1 MNNKYQK
8 VDVSS
13 FLTSVDKPSR
23 YIGLE
28 LNSKMVMPSE
38 DKVNVCFAF
47 PDLYEVG
54 FSHLG
59 LKILYS
65 IINEEE
71 NSIADRVYA
80 PWPDMGKM
88 LKDNNKPLFA
98 LESKVAIKEFD
109 LLGFTLQSELNFS
122 NVIYM
127 LDLAGIPYYSKDRTG
142 FPIIIGGGPSITN
155 PAPLEKIFDAILIGE
170 GEEAILEVKDLIAK
184 HGRDNK
190 ELILQELAKCKGWY
204 VPKYTQGTVVI
215 RKYWDFSKNTAKHS
229 NQLIAWQQATH
240 DRYVAEIMRG
250 CSRGCRFCHAGYF
263 YRPVRE
269 RDAQDI
275 LQDMLIEIQQNG
287 WEEVNLSSL
296 SSSDYFCIKP
306 LLTEMKKR
314 LGESE
319 TKVSLPSLRVDT
331 LDDSLIT
338 LVESLGR
345 TGLTIA
351 PEAGSQ
357 RLRDIINKN
366 ITEADILE
374 GIDTALR
381 FNWQLVK
388 LYFMIGLPG
397 EQPEDIEALI
407 ELIYKI
413 MDKAGKKLQINV
425 SISPFVPKPHTPFQW
440 ADVLDREELLSRAIH
455 IKKSFKRYKFIK
467 VKYHEIESSLLE
479 AIFARGDSA
488 LNKALIKG
496 YENGCIFDGWREYFD
511 FSKWENTFAELNIDY
526 SKYISNYTL
535 DSKLPWENI
544 SLNIKPEFLLS
555 ELEKSHRGETTE
567 GCLTY
572 CTDCGICNS
581 EHKLQLG
588 INSFSKLPA
597 DLILQNNAQEPLN
610 DGTPRYFYRIYYK
623 KQGILKYVGH
633 LDLMRMIY
641 RMLRKSNLKVIYTQ
655 GFNQHPK
662 IKLAP
667 PLPLGIEGFNEFF
680 EIQSN
685 TNYSCADILNAFSFV
700 KYDELSI
707 FSVKRL
713 SKSDKRNLDAISSEV
728 IKVIPTPELALNII
742 AGVKAYEEAD
752 KWIMTKEK
760 KTKTVEFDI
769 KENIHD
775 LKVLPDGLL
784 ITKKL
789 IGLNIF
795 DILAE
800 VFNIER
806 EATAQFLIIRD
817 QIIIPDDVVEV

>member
-1 MNNKYQK
+1 MINKYQK

-13 FLTSVDKPSR
+13 FLTSVSKPSR
-23 YIGLE
+23 YIGFE

-38 DKVNVCFAF
+38 DKVNACFAF

-59 LKILYS
+59 LKILYT

-71 NSIADRVYA
+71 NAIADRAYA
-80 PWPDMGKM
+80 PWPDMGEL
-88 LKDNNKPLFA
+88 LKDHNKPLFA
-98 LESKVAIKEFD
+98 LESKVAMKEFD
-109 LLGFTLQSELNFS
+109 LIGFTLQSELNFS

-127 LDLAGIPYYSKDRTG
+127 LDLAQIPYYSKDRTG

-170 GEEAILEVKDLIAK
+170 GEDAIVEVKDLIAK

-190 ELILQELAKCKGWY
+190 ELILQELATMQGWF
-204 VPKYTQGTVVI
+204 VPNYTQDTVVI

-269 RDAQDI
+269 RNAQDI
-275 LQDMLIEIQQNG
+275 LEDMLIEIQENG

-357 RLRDIINKN
+357 RLRDIVNKN
-366 ITEADILE
+366 ITEEDILE

-388 LYFMIGLPG
+388 LYFMIGLPE
-397 EQPEDIEALI
+397 EQDEDIDAIINLI
-407 ELIYKI
+407 KKI
-413 MDKAGKKLQINV
+413 MNKAGKKLQINV
-425 SISPFVPKPHTPFQW
+425 TISPFVPKPHTPFQW
-440 ADVLDREELLSRAIH
+440 TDFLDRRKLLARATH
-455 IKKSFKRYKFIK
+455 IKNTFSRFRFVKI
-467 VKYHEIESSLLE
+467 KYHEIESSLLE
-479 AIFARGDSA
+479 AVFARGDRA
-488 LNKALIKG
+488 LNEVLIRG
-496 YENGCIFDGWREYFD
+496 YENGAIFDGWREYFD
-511 FSKWENTFAELNIDY
+511 FRIWEQTFEELNIDY
-526 SKYISNYTL
+526 TKYLTNFNQASE
-535 DSKLPWENI
+535 LPWSNI
-544 SLNIKPEFLLS
+544 SLDIKPEFLLS
-555 ELEKSHRGETTE
+555 ELEKSQRGETTE
-567 GCLTY
+567 GCLTF
-572 CTDCGICNS
+572 CTDCGICDE
-581 EHKLQLG
+581 EHKLELG
-588 INSFSKLPA
+588 KNIFSKLPD
-597 DLILQNNAQEPLN
+597 DLILQNNSQEPYN
-610 DGTPRYFYRIYYK
+610 DSRPRYYYRIYYK
-623 KQGILKYVGH
+623 KRDILKYVGH
-633 LDLMRMIY
+633 LDMMRMIY
-641 RMLRKSNLKVIYTQ
+641 RIIHKSNLKVIYTQ
-655 GFNQHPK
+655 GFNRHPK

-667 PLPLGIEGFNEFF
+667 PLSLGMEGLNEFF

-685 TNYSCADILNAFSFV
+685 TNYTCDEILKAFSFV
-700 KYDELSI
+700 NYDEFSI

-713 SKSDKRNLDAISSEV
+713 TQNDKRNLDAISSEI
-728 IKVIPTPELALNII
+728 IKVIPTPEFASNII
-742 AGVKAYEEAD
+742 EGVKAYEGVEQ
-752 KWIMTKEK
+752 WLMTKEK
-760 KTKTVEFDI
+760 KTRTVELDI
-769 KENIHD
+769 KENISD
-775 LKVLPDGLL
+775 LKVLSDGLL

-789 IGLNIF
+789 IGVNIF
-795 DILAE
+795 DILTE
-800 VFNIER
+800 VFKIER
-806 EATAQFLIIRD
+806 DATSQFSIIRE
-817 QIIIPDDVVEV
+817 QVIIPEDVVEV